1 MTRLEEK
8 IDQEYQ
14 IFFLDETCKSR
25 ANIFAHS
32 GEIEQKKNLKEELYR
47 LAGEVEEETE
57 ELLYRQENLLES
69 AYRFLTDERK
79 KDPAESL
86 KDVVEKWVRFLAAG
100 RQSGQNPGEEK

>member
-1 MTRLEEK
+1 MKRLEEK

-14 IFFLDETCKSR
+14 IFFLDEICKSR
-25 ANIFAHS
+25 ENIFAHS

-47 LAGEVEEETE
+47 LAGEADGEME

-69 AYRFLTDERK
+69 AYRFLADERK

-86 KDVVEKWVRFLAAG
+86 KDVVRKWVRFLVAE
-100 RQSGQNPGEEK
+100 PGK